1 MTGEFRSDRCAQS
14 LSLKGKTVIVAPYA
28 FNLVAQ
34 QVTRLILLQAE
45 LLIAGGPQEGVL
57 GPLLSSPSSLVLK
70 ELHPATVMPTFG
82 SHAPAGTRIGTR
94 KPLARR

>member
-28 FNLVAQ
+28 FSLVTQ
-34 QVTRLILLQAE
+34 QVTRLIHLQGG
-45 LLIAGGPQEGVL
+45 LLIAGGPQEGIL
-57 GPLLSSPSSLVLK
+57 GPVSSPSSLVLN
-70 ELHPATVMPTFG
+70 ELRPAIVMPTFG